1 MTQIPASAFGY
12 TDLLPASYFQ
22 AALRSDIRKGLGLRQ
37 KRTSPVWFYDET
49 GSALYEQICELPEYY
64 QYRTEHAILSQ
75 YAGAIADRTRAR
87 TLVELGSGASTKTK
101 VLLNALTLD
110 RYVPIDVSE
119 SALRV
124 ASSQIAGEYPR
135 LTVQALRADFND
147 AFTLPEVHG
156 SKIIVFMGSTI
167 GNYRHSAR
175 ARFLHR
181 LRQAMGPDD
190 ALLLGA
196 DLIKPVTELLPAYDD
211 SAGVSAQ
218 FSKNLLQ
225 VLNRELQA
233 DFDPDSFEHV
243 ASWDSSEQCIEMRLR
258 STRDQVVSIPALGLR
273 VAFQQG
279 EDWITET
286 SAKFS
291 PQQLRTELAAADLA
305 VTESWTDRAA
315 RFSVSLALP
324 L

>member
-1 MTQIPASAFGY
+1 MTFTHASTFGY
-12 TDLLPASYFQ
+12 TDLLPTSYFQ

-37 KRTSPVWFYDET
+37 KRTSPVWFYDQR
-49 GSALYEQICELPEYY
+49 GSELYERICELPEYY
-64 QYRTEHAILSQ
+64 QHRTEHAILNQ
-75 YAGAIADRTRAR
+75 YAGAIADSTRAR

-101 VLLNALTLD
+101 LLLNALTLD
-110 RYVPIDVSE
+110 SYIPIDVSA
-119 SALRV
+119 SALRL

-135 LTVQALRADFND
+135 LDVHALRADFND
-147 AFTLPEVHG
+147 DFTLPEVHG

-167 GNYRHSAR
+167 GNYRAPAR

-190 ALLLGA
+190 VLLLGA
-196 DLIKPVTELLPAYDD
+196 DLVKSVAELIAAYDD
-211 SAGVSAQ
+211 SAGVTAA

-225 VLNRELQA
+225 VLHHELQA
-233 DFDPDSFEHV
+233 DFDPDSFEHI
-243 ASWDSSEQCIEMRLR
+243 ASWDSTEQCIEMRLR
-258 STRDQVVSIPALGLR
+258 STRDQVVSIPALGMR
-273 VAFQQG
+273 VAFQRG

-291 PQQLRTELAAADLA
+291 PQRLRTELAAAGFA
-305 VTESWTDRAA
+305 VTESWTDQAA
-315 RFSVSLALP
+315 RFSVLLAMP

>member
-1 MTQIPASAFGY
+1 MTQIHTSSFGY
-12 TDLLPASYFQ
+12 TDLLPSSYFQ
-22 AALRSDIRKGLGLRQ
+22 AALRSDIRKGLSLRQ
-37 KRTSPVWFYDET
+37 KRTSPVWFYDQR
-49 GSALYEQICELPEYY
+49 GSALYEQITELPAYY
-64 QYRTEHAILSQ
+64 PHRCEHAILSQ

-101 VLLNALTLD
+101 LLLNALTLD
-110 RYVPIDVSE
+110 RYIPIDVSA
-119 SALRV
+119 SALRL

-135 LTVQALRADFND
+135 LDVQALRADFND
-147 AFTLPEVHG
+147 AFALPEVHG
-156 SKIIVFMGSTI
+156 SKLIVFMGSTI
-167 GNYRHSAR
+167 GNYRAPAR

-196 DLIKPVTELLPAYDD
+196 DLVKPVTELVAAYADPT
-211 SAGVSAQ
+211 GVTAA

-225 VLNRELQA
+225 VLHHELQA
-233 DFDPDSFEHV
+233 DFDPDTFEHV
-243 ASWDSSEQCIEMRLR
+243 ASWDSTEQCIEMRLR
-258 STRDQVVSIPALGLR
+258 STRDQVVSIPALGMK
-273 VAFQQG
+273 VTFQQG

-291 PQQLRTELAAADLA
+291 PQRLRTELAAADLA
-305 VTESWTDRAA
+305 ITDSWTDQAA
-315 RFSVSLALP
+315 RFSVSLAVP